1 MLKARPVVL
10 RHSVVLLSSGS
21 NLKTH
26 SVSVHGWSVLVHKRC
41 TDTVY
46 VHAHS
51 VPEIRMAHV
60 PAQTGCVA

>member
-1 MLKARPVVL
+1 MVLVL
-10 RHSVVLLSSGS
+10 RPTIRDIESGS